1 MITFIDSTKIAVCHI
16 IRAKRNKAFNGTAK
30 HGKGTIGWFF
40 GFKLHLRENQL
51 GDIVID
57 NDLAI
62 LFGQNLKLARVK
74 RNITQEE
81 LCEMANL
88 DRSYLSKIEHGHIS

>member
-1 MITFIDSTKIAVCHI
+1 
-16 IRAKRNKAFNGTAK
+16 
-30 HGKGTIGWFF
+30 
-40 GFKLHLRENQL
+40 
-51 GDIVID
+51 VID

-88 DRSYLSKIEHGHIS
+88 DRSYLSKIEHGTYKLTLHKVYALAAALNCPLAELLPEVDGVKLN